1 MNLTQNNIT
10 FLSDINKSYKII
22 KTAKYQYVNLGWNT
36 ELINFKF
43 LIDNSFLDFLNNLTM
58 KVNFIIE
65 FIITSFTLFI
75 SFVPLLFHFI
85 YGGLIIISIIY
96 LASIWAKIL
105 DRATKVG
112 TLSTGSTVLYNKGVK
127 GESTGSGDDKD
138 DNKKMKIK
146 KMTVIKMK
154 IKKIFKNLP
163 NRMKPMKN
171 NIKYLLS
178 ILFILINLNVKVNNT
193 DPVITQL
200 AYGVFLISLIALFCF
215 INILGYII
223 SYYLIQKGN
232 YELRYPKMKRLIN
245 YFKGVK
251 LIYLMIEGFLC
262 LFCLM
267 LLIVFSILFIIK

>member
-1 MNLTQNNIT
+1 LLKKQKQKM
-10 FLSDINKSYKII
+10 K
-22 KTAKYQYVNLGWNT
+22 
-36 ELINFKF
+36 NFKIF
-43 LIDNSFLDFLNNLTM
+43 IDNSYLDFLNNLTM
-58 KVNFIIE
+58 KIIFIIE

-96 LASIWAKIL
+96 LASIWPQIL
-105 DRATKVG
+105 DRATQVG

-127 GESTGSGDDKD
+127 GESSGSGDDKD

-163 NRMKPMKN
+163 NRMNPMKN

>member
-96 LASIWAKIL
+96 LASIWAPIL